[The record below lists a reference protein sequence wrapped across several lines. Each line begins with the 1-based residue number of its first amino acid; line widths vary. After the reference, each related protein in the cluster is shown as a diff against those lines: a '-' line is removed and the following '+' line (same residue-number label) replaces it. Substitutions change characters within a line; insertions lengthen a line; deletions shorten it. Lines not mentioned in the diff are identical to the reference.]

1 MPVRSAGPES
11 GSNRQSKDIVV
22 IMGRR
27 DFVCAECGQ
36 EFARGTWLR
45 MDDAGT
51 LCLACADLDHLEF
64 LGSGDAA
71 LTRRA
76 RKHSRLSAVVVQWS
90 RSRNRY
96 ERQGI
101 LVEQEALEQAEAECL
116 ADVDVR
122 ERRRERDALR
132 REAEDVV
139 HVGAFAD
146 AIRAQFPGCSSD
158 RAERIARHAAVRSS
172 GRVGRSAAGRAL
184 DPEAIRAAA
193 IASVRHVDTDYEDL
207 LMAGLSRHE
216 ARDQVRERIEKIVAK
231 WSRGG

>member
-36 EFARGTWLR
+36 EFARGTWFR

-158 RAERIARHAAVRSS
+158 RARRIARHAAVRSS

-184 DPEAIRAAA
+184 DPEAIRAAV
-193 IASVRHVDTDYEDL
+193 IASIRHVDTDYEDL

-216 ARDQVRERIEKIVAK
+216 ARDQVRERIEEIIAD